1 MKFLPVFLFLVLSLS
16 CINSQSQNISKYL
29 DDGGVSNS
37 KLILKIGFD
46 PINGAI
52 PLIFEYGFSKKF
64 SLELSAAPV
73 SVKRQNWLY
82 TEDPMPIGES
92 GYGLAFSG
100 TIKVFKHTFP
110 ERMYFGLQS
119 GVSFFEE
126 KTIYDFACVKIG
138 YQRAIV
144 RKWMLGFE
152 VGFGFRYYKDNFIIA
167 ETVYPDNGT
176 RFMVP
181 VVIHTGFML

>member
-1 MKFLPVFLFLVLSLS
+1 MRSNSIILILFLTVASYLA
-16 CINSQSQNISKYL
+16 QSQNISKYL
-29 DDGGVSNS
+29 NDGGASNS
-37 KLILKIGFD
+37 KLNLKIGFD
-46 PINGAI
+46 PINGAL

-152 VGFGFRYYKDNFIIA
+152 AGFGFRYYKDNFIIA